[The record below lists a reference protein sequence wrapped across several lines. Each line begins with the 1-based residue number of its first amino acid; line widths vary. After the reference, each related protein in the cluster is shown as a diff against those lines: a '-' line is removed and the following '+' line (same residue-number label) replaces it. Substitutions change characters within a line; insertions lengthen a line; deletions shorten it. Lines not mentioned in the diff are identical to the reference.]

1 MKKLALALMV
11 SCLVGV
17 GVTAPAQAVVVTYTE
32 DSVAGIVTTIPTSN
46 PALTVASDGES
57 PFDPF
62 NAGYDTSDGIVLN
75 ALWAPD
81 PAYAAAF
88 APGFWT
94 QLPNTFTWVLPA
106 STPCGIENEPACEPV
121 AKWYA
126 AGATWNPDTPSILL
140 LEPDGSWS
148 DFILVAN
155 DGPNGSAAI
164 TFDSD
169 PAAVPL
175 PGALPLFVSGL
186 GGLGLL
192 GWRRKR
198 KKAPPIAA

>member
-1 MKKLALALMV
+1 MKKLALAVMV
-11 SCLVGV
+11 SCLAGL
-17 GVTAPAQAVVVTYTE
+17 GVTPPAKAATVTYTE
-32 DSVAGIVTTIPTSN
+32 NATSGIVTPIPTSN
-46 PALTVASDGES
+46 PAITIASDGES

-62 NAGYDTSDGIVLN
+62 NAGYDTSDGIMLN

-81 PAYAAAF
+81 PAYSAAF

-94 QLPNTFTWVLPA
+94 QLPGTFTWVLPA
-106 STPCGIENEPACEPV
+106 TTPCGSENEPACEPV

-126 AGATWNPDTPSILL
+126 AGTTWLPDTPSVLL

-155 DGPNGSAAI
+155 NGPSGAAAI

-186 GGLGLL
+186 GALGLL
-192 GWRRKR
+192 GRRRKR
-198 KKAPPIAA
+198 KNAAISA